1 MDLAVAATRLGQREE
16 KLDQPRRRNQADAE
30 DESGRRP
37 LPEVDGP
44 PAPLLAPA
52 LISAELR
59 ESRRHMVNG
68 ACVGDGNVVGI
79 CGIRYCSRDATFMLM
94 EVVRWA
100 WPSSPTSARCHD
112 LLGIWDIR

>member
-1 MDLAVAATRLGQREE
+1 MGVGRLA
-16 KLDQPRRRNQADAE
+16 
-30 DESGRRP
+30 ESQVRT
-37 LPEVDGP
+37 
-44 PAPLLAPA
+44 AA

-68 ACVGDGNVVGI
+68 ACVGGGNVVGI